1 MQLLKT
7 IMLLFIGGGIG
18 ANLRYWFSGFVSERS
33 TSLFP
38 WGTMLVNISGSLAIG
53 VIMGIIIYT
62 DVSSDWRKFFVF
74 GLLGGYTTF
83 STFSYE
89 TFNLLQEKSYL
100 LAFVNIFMSVGLCL
114 FAVYVGLIISRSFVG
129 G

>member
-1 MQLLKT
+1 MQVFKT
-7 IMLLFIGGGIG
+7 VILLFVGGGIG
-18 ANLRYWFSGFVSERS
+18 ANLRYWLSGFVSERS
-33 TSLFP
+33 SSYFP
-38 WGTMLVNISGSLAIG
+38 WGTMLVNISGSLVIG
-53 VIMGIIIYT
+53 VIMGIIIST
-62 DVSSDWRKFFVF
+62 DVSSDWRKFLVF

-100 LAFVNIFMSVGLCL
+100 LALTNIFMSVGLCL
-114 FAVYVGLIISRSFVG
+114 FAVYVGLVISRVFVG